1 MNKEKIMVLGFMFGM
16 FISLTLCYSVYKET
30 SPPTSAYMPTR
41 EWRQFE
47 KTCSS
52 LCSPDI
58 GIIIGEPIPGRVGE
72 GTYCICDSKP
82 PKMVAR
88 WR

>member
-41 EWRQFE
+41 TNCR
-47 KTCSS
+47 S
-52 LCSPDI
+52 
-58 GIIIGEPIPGRVGE
+58 R
-72 GTYCICDSKP
+72 
-82 PKMVAR
+82 
-88 WR
+88 